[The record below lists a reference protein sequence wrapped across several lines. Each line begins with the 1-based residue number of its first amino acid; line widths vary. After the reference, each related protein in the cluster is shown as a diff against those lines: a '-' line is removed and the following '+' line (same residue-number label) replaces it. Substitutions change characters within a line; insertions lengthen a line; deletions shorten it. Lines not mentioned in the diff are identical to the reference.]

1 MEAFAQ
7 QRTADRAHRLG
18 LCQLACVGR
27 HTITGL
33 LYTSGSDYGFSNG
46 GGPNANNPG
55 MTQLVG

>member
-33 LYTSGSDYGFSNG
+33 LYTSGRQFADWSADYRLFSRDRCDT
-46 GGPNANNPG
+46 A
-55 MTQLVG
+55 